1 MLSDRRSKI
10 VATIGPASNSP
21 ETLKNL
27 IETGVNIFR
36 LNFSHGTHEDHFK
49 VLKTIRQLSQ
59 ELNAAV
65 GILQDI
71 QGPKIRVNKLKN
83 KSMTLKKG
91 EKVTITEKDVVGGD
105 GVIPVDYKKVS
116 QSCKPGMRILLDD
129 GLIELRVEEV
139 KKQEVICLVIFGG
152 ELKERKGVNL
162 PGAEL
167 EIECMTEKDLV
178 DLEFGIKN
186 EVDYI
191 ALSFIR
197 HERDVVKLRSIL
209 EKAQSKA
216 KIVAKIEML
225 EALGRLEAIIKE
237 SDAVMV
243 ARGDL
248 AIEVG
253 QTLLPG
259 TQKEI
264 IKLSNYYA
272 KPVITATQMLDS
284 MVHNPRP
291 TRAEI
296 TDIANAVLDGS
307 DALMLSAETASGEY
321 PVLCVQT
328 MVDIILEVEKT
339 SQNYYKLDLKA
350 EFLSV
355 AEAIAASA
363 CLSALKLD
371 AKAIV
376 CLTTSGK
383 TATMIASYRPKAK
396 IFAATYLMPTLNKME
411 LVWGIQNLQVKEF
424 NTSDEIISQVTT
436 LLLKFELVQAG
447 DRVIF
452 TMGLP
457 VKNKGTTDSLRVYTV
472 PEMNIPKTNEIE
484 IPLRF
489 HK

>member
-1 MLSDRRSKI
+1 MLSDRRAKI
-10 VATIGPASNSP
+10 VSTIGPVSSSR
-21 ETLKNL
+21 EVLKEL
-27 IETGVNIFR
+27 IEAGVNIFR
-36 LNFSHGTHEDHFK
+36 LNFSHGTHEEHLS
-49 VLKTIRQLSQ
+49 VLQTIRNLSK
-59 ELNAAV
+59 ELNAPV

-83 KSMTLKKG
+83 KIMILKKG
-91 EKVTITEKDVVGGD
+91 DKVTITERDVIGGD
-105 GVIPVDYKKVS
+105 GIIPVDFNKISKS
-116 QSCKPGMRILLDD
+116 SKPGMKVLLDD
-129 GLIELRVEEV
+129 GLIELRVDEV
-139 KKQEVICLVIFGG
+139 KKQDIFCTVIFGG

-167 EIECMTEKDLV
+167 EIECLTPKDLKDV
-178 DLEFGIKN
+178 EFGITQG
-186 EVDYI
+186 VDYI

-197 HERDVVKLRSIL
+197 HEKDVIKLREIL
-209 EKAQSKA
+209 EKGGSKA
-216 KIVAKIEML
+216 RIVAKIEML
-225 EALGRLEAIIKE
+225 EALGRLEAIIRE
-237 SDAVMV
+237 SDAIMV

-253 QTLLPG
+253 QTLLPA

-264 IKLSNYYA
+264 IKLSNYYS

-296 TDIANAVLDGS
+296 TDIANAILDGS
-307 DALMLSAETASGEY
+307 DALMLSAETASGQY

-339 SQNYYKLDLKA
+339 QNYYKLDLKS
-350 EFLSV
+350 EFLSI

-376 CLTTSGK
+376 CLTSSGK

-396 IFAATYLMPTLNKME
+396 IFAATYLLSTLNRLE
-411 LVWGIQNLQVKEF
+411 LVWGIQNLSIKDYSSSEEVINQIM
-424 NTSDEIISQVTT
+424 S
-436 LLLKFELVQAG
+436 LLLQFDQVQPG
-447 DRVIF
+447 DRVIL

-457 VKNKGTTDSLRVYTV
+457 IKAKGTTDSLRVYTV
-472 PEMNIPKTNEIE
+472 SDLKVPKISDIE